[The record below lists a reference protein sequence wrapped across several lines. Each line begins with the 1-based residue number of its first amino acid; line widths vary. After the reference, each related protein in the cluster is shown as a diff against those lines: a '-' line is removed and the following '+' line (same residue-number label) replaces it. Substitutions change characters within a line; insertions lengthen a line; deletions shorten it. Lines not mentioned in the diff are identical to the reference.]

1 MSKAKLYGL
10 RDQLSKFLYDPTPE
24 QAAER
29 TKQWEEGRF
38 EESMETTKQ
47 VEEQLEYVEK
57 QIEAVEAAEPELGE
71 KIVTNTLLNMPWGR
85 VGKFPGLGSLLGIA
99 EEELEVTQMDR
110 LAEIE
115 HELSQTKNWESWR
128 GLQLTDK
135 ELEAR
140 SDIYTKLLREKY
152 GSDLDLEKK
161 GIMSLLGM
169 TPTAEEI
176 ERIMSML
183 PDQPTR
189 TTYPVRGQK
198 ISESGTNW
206 KSRGAIPVREETP
219 ISLDQAALEKLAEA
233 LKGASS
239 IGDLAKSPVFA
250 EKPLS
255 DTALPVQT
263 PTQEEEYQ
271 LYNDPVVSE
280 GFAQRNPTAVNSPY
294 DRSYLS
300 KKLYPSR
307 LFTLKM
313 VNTSVHDPAA
323 LADLEKLS
331 PEDAKEAETVLRRF
345 IKHNEHASA
354 REIDQ
359 RVKSGSV
366 DKEIWKTEANYI
378 KSKEENLEDWKR
390 GLDPMLDLLN
400 KKIKGYKSGGYIMNY
415 GDYGRSYI

>member
-38 EESMETTKQ
+38 EESMETTKR

-85 VGKFPGLGSLLGIA
+85 VGKFPGLGSLLGIT
-99 EEELEVTQMDR
+99 EENLEMDR

-115 HELSQTKNWESWR
+115 EELSKLGKGMAPWM
-128 GLQLTDK
+128 GKGVTDA
-135 ELEAR
+135 EQEAR
-140 SDIYTKLLREKY
+140 ADTYIKLLREKY

-176 ERIMSML
+176 ESIMSML

-198 ISESGTNW
+198 IYESGTNW
-206 KSRGAIPVREETP
+206 KSRGATTVREETP
-219 ISLDQAALEKLAEA
+219 ISLDEAELEELAEA
-233 LKGASS
+233 FKGASS

-280 GFAQRNPTAVNSPY
+280 GFAQRNPTVVASPY

-300 KKLYPSR
+300 KELYPSR

-313 VNTSVHDPAA
+313 ARTPAE
-323 LADLEKLS
+323 LAELEKLS
-331 PEDAKEAETVLRRF
+331 PEDAKEAEKLLKRHLKRQEYNSLRD
-345 IKHNEHASA
+345 ADLSL
-354 REIDQ
+354 
-359 RVKSGSV
+359 KSGIV
-366 DKEIWKTEANYI
+366 DKEIWETDMDYI
-378 KSKEENLEDWKR
+378 KYREKEVEGWKR
-390 GLDPMLDLLN
+390 EHDLMLDLLN
-400 KKIKGYKSGGYIMNY
+400 KKIKGYQSGGLIMNY

>member
-1 MSKAKLYGL
+1 
-10 RDQLSKFLYDPTPE
+10 FLYDPTPE
-24 QAAER
+24 QMVER
-29 TKQWEEGRF
+29 KKMWDEGRF
-38 EESMETTKQ
+38 EESMETTKR

-57 QIEAVEAAEPELGE
+57 QIEAVEAAEPEIGE

-99 EEELEVTQMDR
+99 EEELQMDR

-115 HELSQTKNWESWR
+115 EELSKLGKGMAPWM
-128 GLQLTDK
+128 GKGVTDA
-135 ELEAR
+135 EQEAR
-140 SDIYTKLLREKY
+140 ADTYIKLLREKY

-176 ERIMSML
+176 ESIMSML

-233 LKGASS
+233 FKGASS

-280 GFAQRNPTAVNSPY
+280 GFAQRNPTAVASPY

-307 LFTLKM
+307 LFTLKI
-313 VNTSVHDPAA
+313 VNTLVHDPAA
-323 LADLEKLS
+323 LADLENLS
-331 PEDAKEAETVLRRF
+331 PEDAKEAETQLRRF
-345 IKHNEHASA
+345 IKRQEYNSLRDADLSL
-354 REIDQ
+354 
-359 RVKSGSV
+359 KSGIV
-366 DKEIWKTEANYI
+366 DKELWKTEADYI
-378 KSKEENLEDWKR
+378 KYREKEVEDWKR